1 MPIMSGWTGLLTRRI
16 IVMTVDPVAV
26 KLTGLNVASEGALSQ
41 GPVGNTPTKVFLLK
55 IVIIIRDYFMLT
67 GLVNV
72 P

>member
-1 MPIMSGWTGLLTRRI
+1 
-16 IVMTVDPVAV
+16 MTVDPVAV